1 MKKTGIFFG
10 STTGTTEGVAAKI
23 AEVLGCGKEN
33 IHCAADLTKEL
44 AESYDVLVLGSSTWG
59 AGDLQDDWYDA
70 VNVLK
75 SMNLSGKTVA
85 LFGCGDSES
94 FSDTFCDAIGILYNE
109 LQPTGCTFAEG
120 IGTEGYNF
128 DSSTAVVDGKFLG
141 LALDEVNQPDMTD
154 ERIAAWAENVKKHM
168 G

>member
-10 STTGTTEGVAAKI
+10 STTGTTEGIATKI
-23 AEVLGCGKEN
+23 AEALNCGKEN
-33 IHCAADLTKEL
+33 IHSAADLTKEL

-75 SMNLSGKTVA
+75 SMHLSGKAVA

-94 FSDTFCDAIGILYNE
+94 FSDTFCDAIGTLYNE
-109 LQPTGCTFAEG
+109 LKPTGCTFAEG
-120 IGTEGYNF
+120 VSTEGYCF
-128 DSSTAVVDGKFLG
+128 DSSTAVEGDKFLG
-141 LALDEVNQPDMTD
+141 LALDEVNQPDKTD
-154 ERIAAWAENVKKHM
+154 DRIAAWAENVKKLM
-168 G
+168 D

>member
-1 MKKTGIFFG
+1 MKKTGIIFG
-10 STTGTTEGVAAKI
+10 STTGTTEGIAAKI

-85 LFGCGDSES
+85 LFGCGDSEAYC
-94 FSDTFCDAIGILYNE
+94 DTFCDGMGILYE
-109 LQPTGCTFAEG
+109 DLKDSGCTFLG
-120 IGTEGYNF
+120 NRVSTDDYTF
-128 DSSTAVVDGKFLG
+128 SSSIAVVDGTFVG
-141 LALDEVNQPDMTD
+141 LALDDVNESAKTAG
-154 ERIAAWAENVKKHM
+154 RIQAWADELKHSL
-168 G
+168 